1 MEWER
6 GSTKWK
12 QIEEI
17 VLSEVANGLYKPGEK
32 LPTEFAMAERFG
44 VNRHTIRN
52 AISSLVEADVLY
64 VEQGRGTFVRDT
76 TLDYTLGKRTRF
88 SQNIS
93 QKDKLPD
100 KKLLHWEIIKA
111 KKGIAKKLGVKKGD
125 AIILLESVSI
135 ADNVPLAYSKNYLPS
150 LRFRGIQDTFN
161 KTKSLTDAYRYFDID
176 DYTRYSTKILAEMPS
191 TFCADILKQPKTK
204 PVLRT
209 DGIDVDMNGT
219 PISVNKTYFASQR
232 VQLIINAH

>member
-6 GSTKWK
+6 GSSKWK

-17 VLSEVANGLYKPGEK
+17 VLREVANGVYKPGEK
-32 LPTEFAMAERFG
+32 LPTEFTLAERFG
-44 VNRHTIRN
+44 VNRHTVRN
-52 AISSLVEADVLY
+52 AISSLVEADILY

-88 SQNIS
+88 SQNITT
-93 QKDKLPD
+93 KHKLPD
-100 KKLLHWEIIKA
+100 KKLLNWEMIKA
-111 KKGIAKKLGVKKGD
+111 TKGLAKKLRIKKGD
-125 AIILLESVSI
+125 TVIQLESVSI

-150 LRFRGIQDTFN
+150 LRFHGIQEVFDE
-161 KTKSLTDAYRYFDID
+161 TKSLTDAYKHFGIH
-176 DYTRYSTKILAEMPS
+176 DYTRHSTKILAEMPS

-204 PVLRT
+204 PVLLT
-209 DGIDVDMNGT
+209 KGIDVDMNQI

-232 VQLIINAH
+232 VQLMINAY